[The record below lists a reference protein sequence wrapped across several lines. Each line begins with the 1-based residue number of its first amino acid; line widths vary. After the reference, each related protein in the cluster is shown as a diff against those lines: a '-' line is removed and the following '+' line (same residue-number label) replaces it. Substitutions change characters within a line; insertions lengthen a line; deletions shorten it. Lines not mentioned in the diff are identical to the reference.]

1 MQEGE
6 KRTNDYHS
14 ILIAADKNKKH
25 LLLLLS
31 SMQKIPISHF
41 T

>member
-14 ILIAADKNKKH
+14 ILIAVDKNKKH
-25 LLLLLS
+25 LLLLS